1 MILDF
6 NYGEKNGLEII
17 CSMLEFCGEELT
29 DPLHKNSTVLYK
41 SQNCFFM
48 AILFKAIYMRFYLF
62 IYLFL
67 ALLLGTWDLSSLT
80 GDQTCSLHWKRV
92 ESWGNQQTTREAPKE
107 TKLLTNFLYPV
118 LCHFLSLWPQV
129 PCAQF
134 L

>member
-1 MILDF
+1 
-6 NYGEKNGLEII
+6 
-17 CSMLEFCGEELT
+17 MLEFCGEELT

-80 GDQTCSLHWKRV
+80 GDQTCALCTGNALSL
-92 ESWGNQQTTREAPKE
+92 NQQTTREAP
-107 TKLLTNFLYPV
+107 
-118 LCHFLSLWPQV
+118 
-129 PCAQF
+129 
-134 L
+134 